1 MRTPFS
7 PCGKGVGSAPRR
19 QGKTGGSEKTTL
31 FEARLEFCSRKAV
44 RTGVGPAH
52 ATELCRPQG
61 DATSVG
67 RPAGWIEARNAV
79 DATVEYGGLDG
90 RMQWLRWPNAVAAM
104 AECSGCDRRMQW
116 MRSPNPSLP
125 PENPPDA
132 TAACGGCDGP
142 IQGCNRRIHRM
153 RPSNR
158 GLQPNHSPGA
168 TVPST
173 RFRPPARA
181 SVTPKK
187 MGHPQKVSFSR
198 TLLVYRGVSPPRSH
212 RPAGLRRSS
221 ARPRRCR
228 LFSAQ
233 SDLSLWR
240 AHRRSLVDL
249 PGRRFPRT
257 NEQGVIR

>member
-7 PCGKGVGSAPRR
+7 PCGKGVGSASRR

-31 FEARLEFCSRKAV
+31 FEARLEFCSRKAF
-44 RTGVGPAH
+44 RMGVGPAH

-61 DATSVG
+61 DAPSVG
-67 RPAGWIEARNAV
+67 RPAGV
-79 DATVEYGGLDG
+79 DRSSECSGCDR
-90 RMQWLRWPNAVAAM
+90 RMRWTRWPNAVAAM
-104 AECSGCDRRMQW
+104 AECGGLDRRMQW
-116 MRSPNPSLP
+116 LRSPNPSLP

-132 TAACGGCDGP
+132 TAACGGCNGP
-142 IQGCNRRIHRM
+142 IRGCNRRIHRM

-173 RFRPPARA
+173 RFRPPAGA
-181 SVTPKK
+181 SAIPRKR
-187 MGHPQKVSFSR
+187 GHPQKVSFSR

-212 RPAGLRRSS
+212 HPAGLRRSS

-233 SDLSLWR
+233 SDRSLWK
-240 AHRRSLVDL
+240 AHRRSLADL